1 MISEADKQ
9 FMARA
14 LELAG
19 RGLYTTA
26 PNPRVGCVIV
36 RDGVI
41 VGSGWHERA
50 GGPHAEVNALAE
62 AGSQARGATVYVTL
76 EPCHHHGRTPPCDD
90 ALVRAGV
97 ARVVAAMRDPNPL
110 VAGAGLE
117 RLRKASIA
125 VEVGA
130 LGEKARELNIGFVSR
145 FERGRPWLRMKIAAS
160 VDGKTALNNGASRW
174 LTGDEARVDG
184 QRWRARACAVL
195 TGIGTVLADDPQMNV
210 RAVATPR
217 QPLRI
222 VLDSRLRL
230 PVSARVLDD
239 GGVLIV
245 AACEDEAR
253 IAALREK
260 GAEVVTLPAAS
271 GGIDLRALLA
281 ELARREI
288 NELHVEAGYRL
299 NGALLNEG
307 WVDELLLYYGPM
319 LVGDRALGMA
329 QLPEITDLAAARRLA
344 ITDLCMIG
352 PDVRMLARIQ

>member
-1 MISEADKQ
+1 
-9 FMARA
+9 
-14 LELAG
+14 
-19 RGLYTTA
+19 
-26 PNPRVGCVIV
+26 
-36 RDGVI
+36 
-41 VGSGWHERA
+41 
-50 GGPHAEVNALAE
+50 
-62 AGSQARGATVYVTL
+62 
-76 EPCHHHGRTPPCDD
+76 
-90 ALVRAGV
+90 
-97 ARVVAAMRDPNPL
+97 MRDPNPL

-117 RLRKASIA
+117 RLREAGIA
-125 VEVGA
+125 VEVGV
-130 LGEKARELNIGFVSR
+130 LEQEARELNIGFVSR
-145 FERGRPWLRMKIAAS
+145 FKRGRPWVRMKIAAS

-174 LTGDEARVDG
+174 LTTEEARIDG

-230 PVSARVLDD
+230 PVSARILDG

-245 AACEDEAR
+245 AACEDESR
-253 IAALREK
+253 VESLEK
-260 GAEVVTLPAAS
+260 RGAEVVTLPAAS
-271 GGIDLRALLA
+271 GSIDLKALMT

-299 NGALLNEG
+299 NGALLSAG
-307 WVDELLLYYGPM
+307 WVDELLLYYGAM

-329 QLPEITDLAAARRLA
+329 QMPQLSDLADARRLA
-344 ITDLCMIG
+344 ISDVRMIG